1 MFGNCALAWLSTLTL
16 APKSDGSGSLLSR
29 PTLPMKRHCA
39 DRITWKG
46 VSQLT
51 RTLCRHRGLIV
62 VLQLGPKR
70 PAQSN
75 VCCPGAGV
83 VRFLSRYEPLNVVPT
98 LPHPA
103 GRV

>member
-1 MFGNCALAWLSTLTL
+1 MFGSCALASLSTLTL

-39 DRITWKG
+39 EKMTWKG

-51 RTLCRHRGLIV
+51 RMLCRHRGLTV
-62 VLQLGPKR
+62 SLQLGPKS

-75 VCCPGAGV
+75 ACCPGAGV
-83 VRFLSRYEPLNVVPT
+83 VRFSRRYEPLKVVETVPNA
-98 LPHPA
+98 A
-103 GRV
+103 GRL

>member
-1 MFGNCALAWLSTLTL
+1 MLGSCALAALNPPTL
-16 APKSDGSGSLLSR
+16 APKSDGSGSLFSS

-39 DRITWKG
+39 DRMTWNG

-51 RTLCRHRGLIV
+51 RRLWRQRGLIV
-62 VLQLGPKR
+62 VLQFGPNR

-83 VRFLSRYEPLNVVPT
+83 VRFLSRYEPLNVVD
-98 LPHPA
+98 
-103 GRV
+103 RVPQPDGNA